1 MSYYDEIR
9 KREEEIYERAKARN
23 NDLIADLTTML
34 SANDYSWEK
43 EVDND
48 WWKIT
53 KINGYKIDFHFRVSC
68 HTDKDSGGFI
78 SRNVDRLKV
87 NIYSPL
93 SNRSRTFMEPKTGYK
108 VNKIFAA
115 LLDLLSDIETKKK
128 LESKERQEKA
138 DKLWKNIATKE
149 NKMETKFEGDYG
161 PNECSKC
168 GKTNV
173 DICCDGAICGD
184 GSHVGYA
191 YCVDCCLP
199 HYRGISNKKRNNKKE
214 KADELRAEL
223 KKMLPPEQ
231 LAGIRALDDGKF
243 KLGLRLTEN
252 EVIAF
257 IAVFR
262 SITRSSE
269 VPAFLEKLDK
279 FEEESLEKMKK
290 DKRKVK

>member
-1 MSYYDEIR
+1 MSYYNEIR
-9 KREEEIYERAKARN
+9 KRENEIYERAKARN

-34 SANDYSWEK
+34 SANNYSWEK

-53 KINGYKIDFHFRVSC
+53 KINGYKLDWHFRVSC
-68 HTDKDSGGFI
+68 HTDRDSGGFI

-115 LLDLLSDIETKKK
+115 LLDLLSDIEINKKKK
-128 LESKERQEKA
+128 LESKERQE
-138 DKLWKNIATKE
+138 E
-149 NKMETKFEGDYG
+149 
-161 PNECSKC
+161 
-168 GKTNV
+168 
-173 DICCDGAICGD
+173 
-184 GSHVGYA
+184 
-191 YCVDCCLP
+191 
-199 HYRGISNKKRNNKKE
+199 
-214 KADELRAEL
+214 ADELRAEI
-223 KKMLPPEQ
+223 KGMLPDGTFVELEPY
-231 LAGIRALDDGKF
+231 DDGKF

-269 VPAFLEKLDK
+269 VSIFLEKLDK
-279 FEEESLEKMKK
+279 FEAESLEKMKK